1 MQQSRRRRR
10 WRRWRLNVTRNKL
23 TRRRCVLAD
32 RTTDRPTD
40 RSIVVRRVAA
50 LYGRFFERGDKSL
63 VTHHRREG
71 SAEGREAAKRE
82 SSKALQCNNMLQGHR
97 ASGRR
102 ARERECERHCGG
114 LLRVACCTD
123 CAAAAAAADGEI
135 DELKDD
141 DFAAAAA
148 AALPFFLLPLPV
160 SITTPEQQKESRERE
175 GGAQATLAAAAAEQ
189 PELVGTKLH
198 EMARAQPSPPP
209 L

>member
-1 MQQSRRRRR
+1 MSRET
-10 WRRWRLNVTRNKL
+10 NS
-23 TRRRCVLAD
+23 LAAC
-32 RTTDRPTD
+32 RPTDRPTD
-40 RSIVVRRVAA
+40 QSLSDEWRHCAA
-50 LYGRFFERGDKSL
+50 ASLRERIKVSSRITGGK
-63 VTHHRREG
+63 EG
-71 SAEGREAAKRE
+71 SAEGSRD
-82 SSKALQCNNMLQGHR
+82 SSKALQCNNMLQGH
-97 ASGRR
+97 R